1 MLITVA
7 GFNFTKLSMLWLQY
21 QKVTIPEDYNKMMA
35 NISSAVTLG
44 IYYYCFA
51 YDHANVGQVIAGIH
65 RSMIYLLSS
74 IIIANSIG
82 RIFVS
87 QFCDNDIRKHN
98 VKTIMT
104 LVQITAL
111 SFMTLIL
118 MTFPVGSL
126 DIYINIIPMLSLIEI
141 AVMYHCILKVANYVD
156 ADSMRDS
163 FRAL

>member
-1 MLITVA
+1 
-7 GFNFTKLSMLWLQY
+7 
-21 QKVTIPEDYNKMMA
+21 MA
-35 NISSAVTLG
+35 NISSVVTLG

-51 YDHANVGQVIAGIH
+51 YDHVGIGQAITEKH
-65 RSMIYLLSS
+65 STMTYLLSA
-74 IIIANSIG
+74 IIIVNAIG
-82 RIFVS
+82 RIFVT

-98 VKTIMT
+98 IKTIMT

-118 MTFPVGSL
+118 MSFPIGSL

-156 ADSMRDS
+156 NDSMRDS

>member
-1 MLITVA
+1 
-7 GFNFTKLSMLWLQY
+7 
-21 QKVTIPEDYNKMMA
+21 
-35 NISSAVTLG
+35 
-44 IYYYCFA
+44 
-51 YDHANVGQVIAGIH
+51 
-65 RSMIYLLSS
+65 
-74 IIIANSIG
+74 
-82 RIFVS
+82 
-87 QFCDNDIRKHN
+87 
-98 VKTIMT
+98 MT